1 MTIHFGQVYV
11 QPGVSFPFTHHFQR
25 RLSEAIS
32 ALVEPSPTFAKK
44 FGDDYAL
51 IFRISAK
58 KGLHDNE
65 VLGPTVFKK
74 ARDVE
79 YTVFL
84 PFDEIARSSDVP
96 RTALRYLLK
105 GVCSVFNSLGIDSSR
120 VVGAQESIVEGIC
133 SDPKMI
139 D

>member
-1 MTIHFGQVYV
+1 MTIHFGQIYV
-11 QPGVSFPFTHHFQR
+11 QPGVSLPFTHRFQL

-32 ALVEPSPTFAKK
+32 ALVEPSPAFAEKY
-44 FGDDYAL
+44 GSDYEL
-51 IFRISAK
+51 MFRISAK

-65 VLGPTVFKK
+65 VVGPTVFRK

-84 PFDEIARSSDVP
+84 PFDVITRSSEVP
-96 RTALRYLLK
+96 RTALRYLLE
-105 GVCSVFNSLGIDSSR
+105 GVYSVFESLDIDSSR

-133 SDPKMI
+133 SDPMMLG
-139 D
+139 